1 MTKARPIARLRYEKD
16 APPWPTDAAWVLSLS
31 GEARAL
37 GRAAAMLLW
46 TLALIPVQALLLL
59 LPGRGKRLL
68 PRLYWAGMC
77 RLLGLRRSRL
87 GAALRHRPVVYV
99 ANHSTWLD
107 IPLLGAELEA
117 VFVSKDDVRKWPLI
131 NVVAY
136 LGRTVFVR
144 RRRSHTG
151 AGREAIARRLS
162 AGDNLILFPE
172 GTTSDGSRVL
182 PFRSSLL
189 DACSRAPGLLI
200 QPVSIAY
207 DRLAYLPALRQGR
220 TLFAYFGAS
229 AIGPHFWRLAR
240 WPGLHATV
248 LFHPPLDP
256 SRYPDR
262 KALARA
268 LEEIIASG
276 AAALRQGRSAALAAL
291 AGPLRERGEDEGH
304 GEIERERVESGVAG

>member
-1 MTKARPIARLRYEKD
+1 
-16 APPWPTDAAWVLSLS
+16 
-31 GEARAL
+31 
-37 GRAAAMLLW
+37 MLAW
-46 TLALIPVQALLLL
+46 TLALIPVQTVLLF
-59 LPGRGKRLL
+59 LPGPGKRLL

-77 RLLGLRRSRL
+77 RLFGLRRTRL
-87 GAALRHRPVVYV
+87 GTPLRRRATVYV

-144 RRRSHTG
+144 RRRHQTE
-151 AGREAIARRLS
+151 AGRQAIARRLA

-189 DACSRAPGLLI
+189 DAALRDPHVLI

-207 DRLAYLPALRQGR
+207 DRLAHLPSLRQGR
-220 TLFAYFGAS
+220 AAFAYFGGS

-256 SRYPDR
+256 RAYPDR
-262 KALARA
+262 KALARTLWA
-268 LEEIIASG
+268 IVAHG
-276 AAALRQGRSAALAAL
+276 AAALRQGRSAAPFLAPP
-291 AGPLRERGEDEGH
+291 GGERREEKGH
-304 GEIERERVESGVAG
+304 DEIEDERVESSVTG